1 MTRSAPDSRC
11 GESRGTRMLGS
22 CVTLNQS
29 IHLSGKHS
37 CHLLNHALQTLKN
50 ELSEG
55 LPWELR
61 WERICLQYGRPGF
74 DPWVG
79 KILWRRAWQPTLVF
93 LPGEFHRQRSLV
105 GYSPWGHKES
115 DTTEQLT
122 LPSKCCVT
130 LGHESPLSGP
140 QFHPL
145 KNAHLGWTLFQ
156 VVQLQLL

>member
-1 MTRSAPDSRC
+1 
-11 GESRGTRMLGS
+11 MLGS

-93 LPGEFHRQRSLV
+93 LPGKFHEQRSLD
-105 GYSPWGHKES
+105 GYNPRDRKES
-115 DTTEQLT
+115 DTTGHT
-122 LPSKCCVT
+122 HSKD
-130 LGHESPLSGP
+130 
-140 QFHPL
+140 
-145 KNAHLGWTLFQ
+145 
-156 VVQLQLL
+156 